1 MSHLI
6 YVNGLGPNY
15 KGNRIY
21 EFIFSKTSEYWQDDW
36 DGDIANGNPTPP
48 EIESIEFIGTLN
60 KEDIEL
66 ELIQNSDF
74 FSMKD
79 GVDNVVALAWE
90 KDKDIDKR
98 LVFHFGDSLEKVKD
112 KLYEKDLILDIKKNE
127 YQFDN
132 CREYSIICFAKC
144 IHSSDVKI

>member
-127 YQFDN
+127 YQL
-132 CREYSIICFAKC
+132 EK
-144 IHSSDVKI
+144 